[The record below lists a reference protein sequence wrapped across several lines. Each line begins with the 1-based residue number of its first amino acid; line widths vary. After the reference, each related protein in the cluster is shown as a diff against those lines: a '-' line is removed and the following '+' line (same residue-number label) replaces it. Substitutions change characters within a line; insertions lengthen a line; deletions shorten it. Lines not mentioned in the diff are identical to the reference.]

1 MDKPEPGVRNIRLP
15 VPDPVE
21 VQHSN
26 DEFKTQLAYKILNT
40 KKEDVVG
47 PAA

>member
-1 MDKPEPGVRNIRLP
+1 MREPEPGVKNIRLP
-15 VPDPVE
+15 VPDPIE
-21 VQHSN
+21 VQNSN

-40 KKEDVVG
+40 DNEKLEG